1 MALTLQV
8 ILHAHP
14 YHIDSLLQ
22 MSEVSRLGDDI
33 QMAAELIGGGSK
45 FISTHYTFHYVV
57 AA

>member
-33 QMAAELIGGGSK
+33 HMAAELIGGGSK
-45 FISTHYTFHYVV
+45 CISTHFHYVV

>member
-33 QMAAELIGGGSK
+33 QMAAELIGRGSK
-45 FISTHYTFHYVV
+45 CISTHYTFHYVV
-57 AA
+57 A